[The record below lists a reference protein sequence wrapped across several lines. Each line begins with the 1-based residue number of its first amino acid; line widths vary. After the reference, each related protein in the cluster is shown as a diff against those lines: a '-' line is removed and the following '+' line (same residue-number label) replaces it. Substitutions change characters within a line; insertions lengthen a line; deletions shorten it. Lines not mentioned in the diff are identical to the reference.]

1 MSSVG
6 LQSPAP
12 GGRPGGPGIRL
23 ILRQCLNR
31 EATARTRNCMLP
43 HGSGSGK
50 DGLASRI
57 VSNERHTSRDKM
69 RNPTRSFKTQ
79 ERAALGGGRG
89 GKS

>member
-43 HGSGSGK
+43 HGSGK